1 MATANSCI
9 FIQYFGRGKRGLI
22 GAPGRPSTDGR
33 SLVGVLGP
41 ARVDHRTPS
50 HFSTLARRRHL
61 DVRAQHRADAMCL
74 GKLDQPFDARS
85 IRTPVFHHHPPRID
99 RIAGQQPACLRVAE
113 GDALLLVPRH
123 RNDVRDALPGPR
135 RSIKLRTVSN
145 SGNLL
150 GSVSLAQ
157 SLAPW
162 AQTHCANRSDAE
174 TTVGKMQSVQAASRC
189 LMPLVLRHIG
199 FGTR

>member
-1 MATANSCI
+1 
-9 FIQYFGRGKRGLI
+9 
-22 GAPGRPSTDGR
+22 
-33 SLVGVLGP
+33 
-41 ARVDHRTPS
+41 
-50 HFSTLARRRHL
+50 
-61 DVRAQHRADAMCL
+61 
-74 GKLDQPFDARS
+74 
-85 IRTPVFHHHPPRID
+85 
-99 RIAGQQPACLRVAE
+99 
-113 GDALLLVPRH
+113 VPRH

-162 AQTHCANRSDAE
+162 VQTHCANRSDAE

-199 FGTR
+199 FGKR